1 MGAAEYMLLVAEK
14 YIHKVLYAWSLSR
27 ASIKLNETNMYSK

>member
-1 MGAAEYMLLVAEK
+1 MLVAEK

-27 ASIKLNETNMYSK
+27 ASINLNETNVFKIAYLFSY